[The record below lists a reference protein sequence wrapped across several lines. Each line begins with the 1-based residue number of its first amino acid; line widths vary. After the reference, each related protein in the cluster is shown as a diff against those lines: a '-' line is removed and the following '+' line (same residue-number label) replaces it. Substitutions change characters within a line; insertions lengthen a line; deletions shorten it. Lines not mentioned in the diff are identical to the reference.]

1 MTPAA
6 VYAQPNLLRFICTRM
21 LIVMAMQV
29 QAVALGWF
37 VYAQTGSALS
47 LGLIGLAQFLPSIPL
62 LAIAGYAADHYD
74 RRKVVMASQSVQAIG
89 ALGLYACVHLMPAQ
103 MLPIYLMAMLIA
115 GARSFSLPATASLL
129 PNIVTREQFPQAVAF
144 SSSSMQFAAMVGPA
158 IGGFLYAGIGE
169 DIFLAL
175 VALPVCAA
183 VLIFTVKAP
192 PAVEAADHGSAWKK
206 AVAGFSYVR
215 HHQLILGAMSLD
227 LFAVLLGGVTALLPI
242 FAQDI
247 LHVGPGELGIL
258 RSGPTFGALL
268 VGIALMWLPVNRR
281 AGGTMLWSVVVFGI
295 ATIVFGLST
304 DFLVSLAALIVI
316 GGSDMVS
323 LVIRQTMIQMAT
335 PDAMRGR
342 VSAVNSVFVGAS
354 NQLGSFE
361 AGVMASLLGAAA
373 AAVVGGFGTLLVV
386 AAIAFYFP
394 DLRKADRLHGGEK
407 PSVPINE
414 NEIASI
420 SGEAEPMAATE
431 QRPEEGERN
440 SRDEVRAC
448 VSAPEAGRSAGP
460 KALPQ

>member
-1 MTPAA
+1 VSDRP
-6 VYAQPNLLRFICTRM
+6 VYTSPNLLRFIFTRM
-21 LIVMAMQV
+21 LIVLSMQV

-37 VYAQTGSALS
+37 VYAQTGSAFS

-62 LAIAGYAADHYD
+62 LALAGYAADHYD
-74 RRKVVMASQSVQAIG
+74 RRKVVALSQTLQAIG
-89 ALGLYACVHLMPAQ
+89 ALGLYLCVHFAPDRMI
-103 MLPIYLMAMLIA
+103 PIYVMAMIIS

-129 PNIVTREQFPQAVAF
+129 PNIVARAQFPQAVAF

-158 IGGFLYAGIGE
+158 VGGFAYALM
-169 DIFLAL
+169 DSQIFLAL
-175 VALPVCAA
+175 VFLPAAAA

-192 PAVEAADHGSAWKK
+192 VATPPASSGSAWQK
-206 AVAGFSYVR
+206 AVAGFVYVR
-215 HHQLILGAMSLD
+215 TNQIILGTMTLD

-247 LHVGPGELGIL
+247 LHVGPAELGIL

-268 VGIALMWLPVNRR
+268 VGIALTYLPVDRR
-281 AGGTMLWSVVVFGI
+281 AGPTMLWSVAVFGF
-295 ATIVFGLST
+295 ATILFGLST
-304 DFLVSLAALIVI
+304 NFWLSLAALIVI

-361 AGVMASLLGAAA
+361 AGTMASIFGAASA
-373 AAVVGGFGTLLVV
+373 SVIGGFGTLAVV
-386 AAIAFYFP
+386 IAATFLFP
-394 DLRKADRLHGGEK
+394 ALRKADRMHSE
-407 PSVPINE
+407 PPEQAAATE

-420 SGEAEPMAATE
+420 SQDATAVAA
-431 QRPEEGERN
+431 
-440 SRDEVRAC
+440 
-448 VSAPEAGRSAGP
+448 
-460 KALPQ
+460 PQQPLTPR